1 VKMDKE
7 LASHAADVLRAVAHP
22 IRLQVVEL
30 LEEGEMCVGAI
41 SDALG
46 EKQAITSQ
54 QLNIMKDKGILT
66 SRREG
71 TKVFY
76 RLQNRNVTQVLHC
89 VYNHCQAKKR
99 GQQ

>member
-1 VKMDKE
+1 MDKE
-7 LASHAADVLRAVAHP
+7 LANHAAEVLKAVAHP

-30 LEEGEMCVGAI
+30 LEAGEMCVGRI
-41 SDALG
+41 SEALH

-54 QLNIMKDKGILT
+54 QLNIMKDKGILA

-76 RLQNRNVTQVLHC
+76 RLENQNITQVLSC
-89 VYNHCQAKKR
+89 IYNHCQTGKR
-99 GQQ
+99 GRG

>member
-1 VKMDKE
+1 MDKE
-7 LASHAADVLRAVAHP
+7 LATHAADVLRAVAHP

-30 LEEGEMCVGAI
+30 LEEGELCVGEI
-41 SDALG
+41 SATLG

-54 QLNIMKDKGILT
+54 QLTIMKDKGILT

-76 RLQNRNVTQVLHC
+76 RLENENVTQVLSC
-89 VYNHCQAKKR
+89 VYNHCQAKKKR
-99 GQQ
+99 GRR

>member
-1 VKMDKE
+1 MDKE
-7 LASHAADVLRAVAHP
+7 LANHAAQVLRAVAHP
-22 IRLQVVEL
+22 LRLQVVEL
-30 LEEGEMCVGAI
+30 LATGEMCVGQI
-41 SDALG
+41 SEALD

-76 RLQNRNVTQVLHC
+76 RLENKNVAQVLNC
-89 VYNHCQAKKR
+89 VHNHCQAKKR
-99 GQQ
+99 KGQQ

>member
-1 VKMDKE
+1 MDKE

-22 IRLQVVEL
+22 IRLQIVEL
-30 LEEGEMCVGAI
+30 LEKGEMCVGQI
-41 SDALG
+41 SDALS

-76 RLQNRNVTQVLHC
+76 RLQNRDVAQVLNC
-89 VYNHCQAKKR
+89 VHNHCQTKKKK

>member
-1 VKMDKE
+1 MDKE
-7 LASHAADVLRAVAHP
+7 LATHAADVLRAVAHP

-30 LEEGEMCVGAI
+30 LEEGELCVGEI
-41 SDALG
+41 SAALG

-54 QLNIMKDKGILT
+54 QLTIMKDKGILT

-76 RLQNRNVTQVLHC
+76 RLENENVTQVLSC
-89 VYNHCQAKKR
+89 VYNHCQAKKKR
-99 GQQ
+99 GRR

>member
-1 VKMDKE
+1 MDKE
-7 LASHAADVLRAVAHP
+7 LATYAADVLRAVAHP
-22 IRLQVVEL
+22 LRLQVIEL
-30 LEEGEMCVGAI
+30 LEKGEMCVGAI
-41 SDALG
+41 SEALG

-54 QLNIMKDKGILT
+54 QLNIMKNRGILT

-76 RLQNRNVTQVLHC
+76 RLENRNVTQVLNC
-89 VYNHCQAKKR
+89 VYNHCQARARK

>member
-1 VKMDKE
+1 MMDKE
-7 LASHAADVLRAVAHP
+7 LANHAAEVLKAVAHP

-30 LEEGEMCVGAI
+30 LETSEMCVGRI
-41 SDALG
+41 SEALD

-54 QLNIMKDKGILT
+54 QLNIMKDKGILA

-76 RLQNRNVTQVLHC
+76 RLENRNVTQVLNC
-89 VYNHCQAKKR
+89 VYNHCQTGKR
-99 GQQ
+99 DQQ

>member
-1 VKMDKE
+1 MDKE
-7 LASHAADVLRAVAHP
+7 LANHAADVLRAVAHP
-22 IRLQVVEL
+22 LRLQVVEL
-30 LEEGEMCVGAI
+30 LGAGEMCVGQI
-41 SDALG
+41 SESLD

-76 RLQNRNVTQVLHC
+76 RLENKNITQVLNC
-89 VYNHCQAKKR
+89 VYNHCQKR
-99 GQQ
+99 KRSRR

>member
-1 VKMDKE
+1 MDKE
-7 LASHAADVLRAVAHP
+7 LASHAAEVLRAVAHP
-22 IRLQVVEL
+22 LRLQVIEL
-30 LEEGEMCVGAI
+30 LETGELCVGAI
-41 SDALG
+41 SEALG

-76 RLQNRNVTQVLHC
+76 RLQNKNVAQVLHC
-89 VYNHCQAKKR
+89 VYNHCQAKKKR

>member
-1 VKMDKE
+1 MEKE
-7 LASHAADVLRAVAHP
+7 LANHAAEVLRAVAHP
-22 IRLQVVEL
+22 LRLQVVEL
-30 LEEGEMCVGAI
+30 LATGEMCVGQI
-41 SDALG
+41 SEALD

-76 RLQNRNVTQVLHC
+76 RLQNKNVAQVLNC
-89 VYNHCQAKKR
+89 VYNHCQTRKKR